1 MCVCVGRGGGRGGGF
16 AGASTGI
23 GRVVAGVMLML
34 CLVLSALQGEAPT
47 HIGVDNLNVVN
58 HILSIGE
65 VEAMVGDGRVR
76 QLDWLRNDAADE
88 AADFGRRRVSPGVL
102 G

>member
-1 MCVCVGRGGGRGGGF
+1 MQIVVF
-16 AGASTGI
+16 AVLGPLQTVQRAEPWE
-23 GRVVAGVMLML
+23 
-34 CLVLSALQGEAPT
+34 VLSALQGEAPT
-47 HIGVDNLNVVN
+47 HIGVDNLKVVN
-58 HILSIGE
+58 NILSIGE

-76 QLDWLRNDAADE
+76 QLDWLGNDAADE